1 MKPLSFVRAAL
12 ARTGF
17 RVLLPLLLSLGLF
30 VSAMQAEPIP
40 PSQEPISSLK
50 EPLKIVASIKPL
62 ALMVEE
68 VAGEHAEV
76 TVLVRPGQTP
86 HDFAFKVSDRQRL
99 SQADLLV
106 WVGPALEPYLAGLSP
121 GREQL
126 SMATVLDIEGTHHH
140 GHDDDHGHGH
150 GHGHGH
156 ADQHFW
162 LNPAYGKAMVTA
174 IADALARL
182 DPPHTAIYQHNAE
195 RIGQQLL
202 AIPVT
207 PATQGNA
214 ATERRYA
221 IVHQAFDHFL
231 DYFPYSRPMMLTP
244 VPEVSPGAR
253 QLWQASQ
260 QLQSGD
266 CLMVESKSPGKWV
279 QTFAERN
286 DLQLKLIDIMGYTE
300 EVNTY
305 TQLLEGVKSVFD
317 ECAQ

>member
-1 MKPLSFVRAAL
+1 MKPLSFVHG
-12 ARTGF
+12 ARIPAGL
-17 RVLLPLLLSLGLF
+17 RVVLLLLFSFGLSVPAAG
-30 VSAMQAEPIP
+30 AEPIP
-40 PSQEPISSLK
+40 SLPESTPLK

-68 VAGEHAEV
+68 IAGEHVEV

-99 SQADLLV
+99 LQADLLV
-106 WVGPALEPYLAGLSP
+106 WVGPALEPYLAGLAHE
-121 GREQL
+121 REQV
-126 SMATVLDIEGTHHH
+126 SMAAVVDIADTHHH
-140 GHDDDHGHGH
+140 GHDNNHEHGND
-150 GHGHGH
+150 HGH
-156 ADQHFW
+156 ADQHLW

-182 DPPHTAIYQHNAE
+182 DPQHAALYQHNAE

>member
-1 MKPLSFVRAAL
+1 MKPLSFVHG
-12 ARTGF
+12 ARIPAGL
-17 RVLLPLLLSLGLF
+17 RVVLLLLFSFGLSVPAAG
-30 VSAMQAEPIP
+30 AEPIP
-40 PSQEPISSLK
+40 SLPESTPLK

-68 VAGEHAEV
+68 IAGEHAEV

-140 GHDDDHGHGH
+140 GHDDD
-150 GHGHGH
+150 HGHGH